1 LSSDRLLQI
10 NASTG
15 AYVSFPASS
24 TSSKSLLNSLG
35 FDHDDDDDDDHHH
48 DDDDDDDD
56 DHHGGGDNNGGGIQ
70 LSSSLTFVAQ
80 GKTKN
85 QAYFVYQPTLVGD
98 TSVSNTCNTIGD
110 NGIFL
115 SEIGK
120 NTTRKMLSSNI
131 KIDSY
136 GGGSGSDIRPPIL
149 IKPTQPTSAARCRN
163 NHIKSVTPILKKKLA
178 AAVFTNGSSYQAEL
192 QLLRSDSLT
201 SINKKYLLSTTTPQL
216 ILNKQESE
224 LLVLQGTRPI
234 ILDTETLIPREYIG
248 TSIQHATF
256 VNSDSELLVSN
267 NTSAISWLDIKNS
280 GQTIK
285 ELALDSKIKYIA
297 SDPTGRYSAVLTQSK
312 LYFIDNASRSITN
325 EIPYTKS
332 SIYSM
337 SMLTD
342 KIIISRA
349 GTIDY
354 IQFGNIVGSPIK
366 VAYQFLSKDLLT
378 QWMTSNGNSLHSTT
392 LSHLLQAIGESDA
405 ISEDFTNIDIEW
417 LPSGATTASE
427 VTGARLSGYYRS
439 ERISITKALR

>member
-1 LSSDRLLQI
+1 
-10 NASTG
+10 
-15 AYVSFPASS
+15 
-24 TSSKSLLNSLG
+24 
-35 FDHDDDDDDDHHH
+35 
-48 DDDDDDDD
+48 
-56 DHHGGGDNNGGGIQ
+56 
-70 LSSSLTFVAQ
+70 
-80 GKTKN
+80 
-85 QAYFVYQPTLVGD
+85 
-98 TSVSNTCNTIGD
+98 
-110 NGIFL
+110 
-115 SEIGK
+115 
-120 NTTRKMLSSNI
+120 MLSSNI

-285 ELALDSKIKYIA
+285 ELALNSMVKYIA

-392 LSHLLQAIGESDA
+392 LPHLLQAIGESDA